1 MAGLKTAAVFSNHMV
16 LQRDKNVKVFGE
28 GVDGT
33 RVSVVLEGP
42 EGIRKADAPVKDG
55 RFIVELMALPAG
67 GPYEMTVSDGTD
79 TIAFN
84 DIMIGEVWLAGGQSN
99 MEYELQNA
107 DQGLEALAQDKEP
120 NVRFY
125 YTQKI
130 AYMDEHFYEAEAKT
144 GWECFG
150 DPGTC
155 YWSAVGYFFARK
167 LARELGVTVGIIGCN
182 WGGTSASAWMDRES
196 LTEDSELKSYV
207 DEYEAAIEGKSV
219 EQQIAEYDAYEEYHA
234 IWGKKAEE
242 CAKIDPMMPW
252 DEILERCGE
261 CQWPGPMCCKNPFRP
276 AGLYECMLM
285 RVCPYTMRGVIWYQG
300 ESDDHKPR
308 MYEKLFTKMIR
319 KWREYWDDTQMPFL
333 FVQLPMHRYQ
343 QDPDFKNW
351 PLIREAQMN
360 VYRMVK
366 NTGIAVITE
375 YSQFHEIHPKK
386 KLPVGER
393 LELQA
398 MHHVYHRIPAEEAFG
413 PLYESYRICE
423 EAPAVF
429 AGACAVDGE
438 INTSGSIGAGIELS
452 FAYAEDGFEVR
463 KAGADEVETK
473 SDSATDRMTDGCL
486 PEGFEIAGE
495 DKVFVPAKCI
505 IAGTKMYVYSEAVS
519 HPRYVRY
526 AWTNYMVVNVFGKKN
541 GIPLAPFRTNCYD
554 EETEKDMGK
563 AQIQQVMEL

>member
-1 MAGLKTAAVFSNHMV
+1 MAELKTAAIFSDHMV
-16 LQRDKNVKVFGE
+16 LQRDKQIKIFGE
-28 GVDGT
+28 GSEGR
-33 RVSVVLEGP
+33 RVRVQLSGP
-42 EGIRKADAPVKDG
+42 DGIRKADAPVHNG
-55 RFIVELMALPAG
+55 RFVAVLMPLPAG
-67 GPYEMTVSDGTD
+67 GPYEMIVTDGQKQ
-79 TIAFN
+79 IGFS

-107 DQGLEALAQDKEP
+107 DQGHEAMEQDREP

-130 AYMDEHFYEAEAKT
+130 AYMDEHFFEAEAKT

-150 DPGTC
+150 DPGTGC
-155 YWSAVGYFFARK
+155 WSAVGYFFARK
-167 LARELGVTVGIIGCN
+167 LAKDLGVTVGIIGCN

-196 LTEDSELKSYV
+196 LTEDSELRSYV
-207 DEYEAAIEGKSV
+207 DEYEEAIKGKSV
-219 EQQIAEYDAYEEYHA
+219 EQQIAEYDAYEAYHA
-234 IWGKKAEE
+234 VWGKKAEE

-252 DEILERCGE
+252 NEILRRCGE

-276 AGLYECMLM
+276 SGLYECMLM

-319 KWREYWDDTQMPFL
+319 KWREYWDDTELPFL

-351 PLIREAQMN
+351 PIIREAQMN
-360 VYRMVK
+360 VYQMVK
-366 NTGIAVITE
+366 NTGIAIITE

-398 MHHVYHRIPAEEAFG
+398 MYQVYHKIPAEDAFG
-413 PLYESYRICE
+413 PLYRSYRICE
-423 EAPAVF
+423 NAPEY
-429 AGACAVDGE
+429 CAKA
-438 INTSGSIGAGIELS
+438 GAGIELS
-452 FAYAEDGFEVR
+452 FDYAQGGFEVR
-463 KAGADEVETK
+463 DEADRQDGFATQDQSDMQMQDSGAAAPK
-473 SDSATDRMTDGCL
+473 
-486 PEGFEIAGE
+486 GFEIAGE
-495 DKVFVPAKCI
+495 DKVFVPAQCI
-505 IAGTKMYVYSEAVS
+505 IAGDKMYVYSEEVTS
-519 HPRYVRY
+519 PRYVRY
-526 AWTNYMVVNVFGKKN
+526 AWTNYMVVNIFGKKN
-541 GIPLAPFRTNCYD
+541 RIPLAPFRTSCYD
-554 EETEKDMGK
+554 ESTEQEMGK

>member
-1 MAGLKTAAVFSNHMV
+1 MAKLKPAAVFSNHMV
-16 LQRDKNVKVFGE
+16 LQRDKHIKVFGE
-28 GVDGT
+28 GAEGT
-33 RVSVVLEGP
+33 RVSVKLRGP
-42 EGIRKADAPVKDG
+42 EEHREADAPVKNG
-55 RFIVELMALPAG
+55 RFTVELMALPAG
-67 GPYEMTVSDGTD
+67 GPYEMTVSDGMD
-79 TIAFN
+79 TVTFN

-107 DQGLEALAQDKEP
+107 DQGPEALSQDKEP

-130 AYMDEHFYEAEAKT
+130 AYMDEHFYEEEAKS

-150 DPGTC
+150 APGTR

-196 LTEDSELKSYV
+196 LVEDSELKSYV

-276 AGLYECMLM
+276 SGLYECMLM
-285 RVCPYTMRGVIWYQG
+285 RICPYTMRGVIWYQG

-319 KWREYWDDTQMPFL
+319 KWREYWDDAQMPFL

-351 PLIREAQMN
+351 PIIREAQMN
-360 VYRMVK
+360 VYKMVK

-398 MHHVYHRIPAEEAFG
+398 MHHVYHRIPAQEAFG
-413 PLYESYRICE
+413 PLYESYRI
-423 EAPAVF
+423 V
-429 AGACAVDGE
+429 
-438 INTSGSIGAGIELS
+438 GSEMELS
-452 FAYAEDGFEVR
+452 FAYAEGGFRIE
-463 KAGADEVETK
+463 GDE
-473 SDSATDRMTDGCL
+473 

-495 DKVFVPAKCI
+495 DKVFVPATCRI
-505 IAGTKMYVYSEAVS
+505 SGEKMYLSAKEIESPKYA
-519 HPRYVRY
+519 RY

-554 EETEKDMGK
+554 EETGTDMGK

>member
-1 MAGLKTAAVFSNHMV
+1 MARLKPAAVFSSHMV
-16 LQRDKNVKVFGE
+16 LQREKNVKVFGE
-28 GVDGT
+28 GVEGS
-33 RVSVVLEGP
+33 RVSVRVCGP
-42 EGIRKADAPVKDG
+42 DGERKADAPVKNG
-55 RFIVELMALPAG
+55 RFTVELPALPAG
-67 GPYEMTVSDGTD
+67 GPYEMVVSDGMD
-79 TIAFN
+79 TIAFE
-84 DIMIGEVWLAGGQSN
+84 DVMIGEVWLAGGQSN
-99 MEYELQNA
+99 MEYELQHA
-107 DQGLEALAQDKEP
+107 DMGPEALAQDVEP

-130 AYMDEHFYEAEAKT
+130 AYMDEQFYEAEAKT

-150 DPGTC
+150 DAGTC
-155 YWSAVGYFFARK
+155 CWSAVGYFFARK
-167 LARELGVTVGIIGCN
+167 LARELGVTVGVIGCN

-196 LTEDSELKSYV
+196 LIEDAELRSYV
-207 DEYEAAIEGKSV
+207 DEYETAIAGKSV

-234 IWGKKAEE
+234 EWGKKAEE

-261 CQWPGPMCCKNPFRP
+261 CQWPGPMGCKNPFRP
-276 AGLYECMLM
+276 SGLYECMLM
-285 RVCPYTMRGVIWYQG
+285 RVCPYTIRGVIWYQG

-308 MYEKLFTKMIR
+308 LYEKLFTKMIR
-319 KWREYWDDTQMPFL
+319 KWREYWDDLEMPFM

-351 PLIREAQMN
+351 PLIREAQTN

-366 NTGIAVITE
+366 NTGMAVITE

-398 MHHVYHRIPAEEAFG
+398 MHHVYHQIPEKEAFG
-413 PLYESYRICE
+413 PLYESCRICDK
-423 EAPAVF
+423 APEQYLQS
-429 AGACAVDGE
+429 AGRNPKENAGSAIG
-438 INTSGSIGAGIELS
+438 SGMELS
-452 FAYAEDGFEVR
+452 FAYAEDGFLIEGDV
-463 KAGADEVETK
+463 
-473 SDSATDRMTDGCL
+473 

-495 DKVFVPAKCI
+495 DKVFVPATCI
-505 IAGTKMYVYSEAVS
+505 ISKEKMYIYSKEVTK
-519 HPRYVRY
+519 PKYVRY
-526 AWTNYMVVNVFGKKN
+526 AWTNYMIVNIFGKKN

-554 EETEKDMGK
+554 EETEKYMGK

>member
-1 MAGLKTAAVFSNHMV
+1 MKKGLKAAAIFSDHMV
-16 LQRDKNVKVFGE
+16 LQREKQIRIFGE
-28 GVDGT
+28 GSEGKRVQVHICGPDGT
-33 RVSVVLEGP
+33 RTGDALVQNGRYSVL
-42 EGIRKADAPVKDG
+42 
-55 RFIVELMALPAG
+55 LMPLPAG
-67 GPYEMTVSDGTD
+67 GPYEMTICDGEEQ
-79 TIAFN
+79 IVFS

-107 DQGLEALAQDKEP
+107 DLGQEAMRQDKEP

-130 AYMDEHFYEAEAKT
+130 AYMDEHFYEAEEKT

-150 DPGTC
+150 DRGTGC
-155 YWSAVGYFFARK
+155 WSAVGYFFARK
-167 LARELGVTVGIIGCN
+167 LAKDLGVTVGVIGCN

-196 LTEDSELKSYV
+196 LTEDAQLRSYV
-207 DEYEAAIEGKSV
+207 DEYEEAIKGKNV

-234 IWGKKAEE
+234 AWSKRAEE
-242 CAKIDPMMPW
+242 CAAIDPMMPW
-252 DEILERCGE
+252 DEVQRRCGV

-276 AGLYECMLM
+276 SGLYECMLM
-285 RVCPYTMRGVIWYQG
+285 RICPYTMRGVIWYQG

-319 KWREYWDDTQMPFL
+319 KWREYWNDTQLPFL

-366 NTGIAVITE
+366 NTGIAIITE

-398 MHHVYHRIPAEEAFG
+398 LCQVYHTLSETEAFG
-413 PLYESYRICE
+413 PLYKSYRICE
-423 EAPAVF
+423 EAPAY
-429 AGACAVDGE
+429 CSE
-438 INTSGSIGAGIELS
+438 KTAGIELA
-452 FAYAEDGFEVR
+452 FLYADGGFSIHEPEQEEN
-463 KAGADEVETK
+463 ADGTETE
-473 SDSATDRMTDGCL
+473 AR
-486 PEGFEIAGE
+486 GFEIAGE
-495 DKVFVPAKCI
+495 DKNFVPAECAVGEEKL
-505 IAGTKMYVYSEAVS
+505 YVYSKDVKK
-519 HPRYVRY
+519 PCYVRY
-526 AWTNYMVVNVFGKKN
+526 AWTNYMVVNVFGKKS
-541 GIPLAPFRTNCYD
+541 GIPLAPFRTSCYD
-554 EETEKDMGK
+554 EKTEQAMGN
-563 AQIQQVMEL
+563 AQIQQLMEL